1 MCQHECTSLMFV
13 FAACVVDFIEGLGGT
28 WWPSSHRCLDQLLD
42 DTTSLVWT
50 GPTNTPHREEKALK
64 W

>member
-1 MCQHECTSLMFV
+1 MFV

-28 WWPSSHRCLDQLLD
+28 WWPSSHRYLDQLLD